1 MMTLPPVE
9 DILFFITICC
19 TTGDQVVEKL
29 VRENKPYY
37 LKDKVQNQKT
47 EIFGNHN

>member
-1 MMTLPPVE
+1 MMILPPV
-9 DILFFITICC
+9 DILFFLTICC
-19 TTGDQVVEKL
+19 TTGDQVAEKL
-29 VRENKPYY
+29 VRENKPYC